1 MCFKK
6 IWSLI
11 CRVHHIDKHCLGRS
25 WVPIG
30 SPQKQIRN
38 TPKVASLNQHV
49 NTVEKEYREIEKFM
63 AIPLSE
69 LNPDEV
75 MACIDSSKGR
85 LKHVDQDLRD
95 ARRRINAAKG
105 PRPKA
110 KAKAAAAAAESDSDE
125 DCSEAA

>member
-1 MCFKK
+1 M
-6 IWSLI
+6 
-11 CRVHHIDKHCLGRS
+11 
-25 WVPIG
+25 
-30 SPQKQIRN
+30 
-38 TPKVASLNQHV
+38 ASLNQHV
-49 NTVEKEYREIEKFM
+49 NTVEEEYREIEKLM

-69 LNPDEV
+69 LKPDEV

-110 KAKAAAAAAESDSDE
+110 KAKAAAAAAESDSDG